1 MNNPKFTKKDLK
13 DLRGELFADKSL
25 PFWKYKEEK
34 NSILNDKLNAAEQTS
49 NISDNNEIIDEEEMS
64 M

>member
-34 NSILNDKLNAAEQTS
+34 IPF
-49 NISDNNEIIDEEEMS
+49 
-64 M
+64 